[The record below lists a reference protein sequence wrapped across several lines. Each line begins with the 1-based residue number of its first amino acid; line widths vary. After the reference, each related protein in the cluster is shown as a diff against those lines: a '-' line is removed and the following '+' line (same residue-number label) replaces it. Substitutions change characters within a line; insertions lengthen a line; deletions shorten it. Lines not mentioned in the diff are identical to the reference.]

1 VCLDLRE
8 RLLRSLE
15 VWDSSL
21 AESESFSLMEGSREG
36 PEVNA
41 EEVGEG
47 DAGKIDG
54 AGEADV
60 EGGAEGVGETGVAGE
75 ESLKQTR
82 FDDGAG
88 SEFEDKDLLL
98 AGVAGYGR
106 EVWFKFQTP

>member
-1 VCLDLRE
+1 MCLDLRE

-21 AESESFSLMEGSREG
+21 AESKSFSLMEGSREG

>member
-47 DAGKIDG
+47 DAGRIDG

>member
-1 VCLDLRE
+1 MCLDLRE

-98 AGVAGYGR
+98 AGEAGYGR
-106 EVWFKFQTP
+106 EIWFKFQTP

>member
-98 AGVAGYGR
+98 AGVAGYDR
-106 EVWFKFQTP
+106 EVRFQIQSP

>member
-36 PEVNA
+36 PEANA
-41 EEVGEG
+41 EEFGEG
-47 DAGKIDG
+47 DAGRIDG
-54 AGEADV
+54 AGEAGA
-60 EGGAEGVGETGVAGE
+60 EAGAEGVGEAGIAGE

-98 AGVAGYGR
+98 VGVAGYDR
-106 EVWFKFQTP
+106 EVRFQIQSP

>member
-1 VCLDLRE
+1 
-8 RLLRSLE
+8 
-15 VWDSSL
+15 
-21 AESESFSLMEGSREG
+21 MEGSREG

-47 DAGKIDG
+47 DAGRIDG